1 MSGSAPLLLKWLE
14 DTHPLSCSQS
24 CSVLATLGDTV
35 MNNLSEVCPCLLR
48 ICFDGLGIFNTGYKG
63 SGAPFAAGSE

>member
-1 MSGSAPLLLKWLE
+1 
-14 DTHPLSCSQS
+14 
-24 CSVLATLGDTV
+24 